1 MNVNVVFNDAY
12 TPFFTS
18 QKRFAVLFG
27 SAGSGKS
34 VAAAQKLIGRCV
46 QEPNTRHLVVR
57 KYRSSIKES
66 VFKLIKDII
75 SQIGLSD
82 FVRVNNTDMSFYF
95 ANGSEIV
102 TSGLD
107 DVEKLKSIH
116 EIVSIWV
123 EEATEIGK
131 LDFTQLNLR
140 LRGSSGKYKQIVM
153 TLNPISELHWI
164 KTDIYDKK
172 DDRIFTMRTTYKDN
186 NFLDDQY
193 KTELEERY
201 KDDPNTYRVY
211 VLGEWGK
218 VVTGTEFYSGFNY
231 SKHVV
236 DQIHPYTK
244 EHFHLAY
251 DFNARPYM
259 PALVAQIVRIE
270 NEDQTIDWE
279 VNILDEIAM
288 YNPHNT
294 TEDCTDEF
302 LLRYEELI
310 YPPVYIYGDASGYSS
325 NPLNNLHN
333 YEVIEAVLGGFTN
346 KNAIR
351 VPRSNPSILKRRQF
365 INKILN
371 GGYNIKVR
379 VSKKCKLFIEDLEN
393 VQEDVDGK
401 KAKKVTRDRETGS
414 AYQKYGH
421 FSDAFDY
428 LLCEAFRGYY
438 DNFQAIVD
446 R

>member
-1 MNVNVVFNDAY
+1 MDINMIFNEAY
-12 TPFFTS
+12 TPYF
-18 QKRFAVLFG
+18 KAKERFAVLYG

-34 VAAAQKLIGRCV
+34 VAVMQKLILRCLE
-46 QEPNTRHLVVR
+46 EPNTRHLVVR

-66 VFKLIKDII
+66 VFKLIKSYLIDV
-75 SQIGLSD
+75 GLGSI
-82 FVRVNNTDMSFYF
+82 VRMNGTDMSFTF

-116 EIVSIWV
+116 EITSIWV
-123 EEATEIGK
+123 EEATEIDK

-140 LRGSSGKYKQIVM
+140 LRGSAGKYKQITL

-164 KTDIYDKK
+164 KQDLFDKK
-172 DDRIFTMRTTYKDN
+172 DDRIFTMKTTYRDN
-186 NFLDDQY
+186 DFLDEQY
-193 KTELEERY
+193 KLELEERY

-218 VVTGTEFYSGFNY
+218 VMTGTEFYSGFNY
-231 SKHVV
+231 SKHVKKELF
-236 DQIHPYTK
+236 PYTQ
-244 EHFHLAY
+244 EHFHVSF

-259 PALVAQIVRIE
+259 PALVAQIVRDE
-270 NEDQTIDWE
+270 KDDGTLNWL
-279 VNILDEIAM
+279 VLILDEIAM
-288 YNPHNT
+288 YNPKNT
-294 TEDCTDEF
+294 TEDCADEF
-302 LLRYEELI
+302 VIRYSELVQ
-310 YPPVYIYGDASGYSS
+310 PPVYIYGDASGYSS

-333 YEVIEAVLGGFTN
+333 YEVIEAVMSGYVT
-346 KNAIR
+346 KSSIR

-371 GGYNIKVR
+371 GGYNIDVMIDKR
-379 VSKKCKLFIEDLEN
+379 CQLFIQDLEN

-401 KAKKVTRDRETGS
+401 KAKKVTRDKETGS
-414 AYQKYGH
+414 AFQKYGH

-438 DNFQAIVD
+438 DNYQYVAD